1 MDLYALNKDMLV
13 KLITTIQDD
22 SKPKNLGDVDLQ
34 KTIIEYTH
42 EMFERKTKIIKE
54 HLNYYLRYVKWR
66 EIIED
71 ISIFKLVKD
80 VIVFGIKT
88 KRMIVQII
96 NSLSLN
102 ISLFNAGGILI
113 YSFKENIDNIIP
125 EVEHRSPDIDYETYR
140 EYVDFVKFLK
150 EVNFIDRIKKY
161 LDIYCKEKLEMIE

>member
-1 MDLYALNKDMLV
+1 MDLYTLNKDMLV

-54 HLNYYLRYVKWR
+54 YLNLRYVKWR

-80 VIVFGIKT
+80 VIVFGVKT
-88 KRMIVQII
+88 KRMIVQIT
-96 NSLSLN
+96 NTLSLN
-102 ISLFNAGGILI
+102 ISLFNAKGILF

-125 EVEHRSPDIDYETYR
+125 EVEHRSPDIDYETYK

-150 EVNFIDRIKKY
+150 EVNFIDRIMKY
-161 LDIYCKEKLEMIE
+161 LDIYSTEKLEND

>member
-34 KTIIEYTH
+34 KTIIKYTH

-54 HLNYYLRYVKWR
+54 HLNLRYVKWR

-71 ISIFKLVKD
+71 IFIFKLVKD

-102 ISLFNAGGILI
+102 ISLFKP
-113 YSFKENIDNIIP
+113 S
-125 EVEHRSPDIDYETYR
+125 
-140 EYVDFVKFLK
+140 
-150 EVNFIDRIKKY
+150 
-161 LDIYCKEKLEMIE
+161 